1 MHATR
6 QAILDTLN
14 TYPDATVNDLSDAV
28 GVKAITVRHHLN
40 ALLADGL
47 VIMEEQRQAVGR
59 PLHVFTLSQAGRALY
74 PHRYTLWI
82 SKLLEQL
89 TETLAPS
96 AAEHLIDKLAQSVA
110 EDARDEFT
118 NLPLRQR
125 MRRLIELLSQ
135 QGFSAQW
142 QRTEDGLP
150 LVELHCPYYA
160 LGQRHAEICQIDEV
174 LISTV
179 METEITKGSCLFSGD
194 NVCTYILQNA

>member
-14 TYPDATVNDLSDAV
+14 THPDTTVNDLSDSV

-47 VIMEEQRQAVGR
+47 VIMKEQRQAVGR
-59 PLHVFTLSQAGRALY
+59 PLHIFTLSKAGRALY

-89 TETLAPS
+89 TETLAPA
-96 AAEHLIDKLAQSVA
+96 AAEHLIDTLAQSVA
-110 EDARDEFT
+110 QDARAEFAA
-118 NLPLRQR
+118 LPPRQR
-125 MRRLIELLSQ
+125 MRRLIELLTQ
-135 QGFSAQW
+135 QGFRAQW

-150 LVELHCPYYA
+150 LVELHCPYFA
-160 LGQRHAEICQIDEV
+160 MGQHHAEICQIDEA
-174 LISTV
+174 LIRTA
-179 METEITKGSCLFSGD
+179 MGTEITRGSCLFSGD
-194 NVCTYILQNA
+194 NVCTYILQNV